1 MKFIKMESIMGF
13 KTTLNGKILKV
24 IQHFI
29 NKYINKLIFKLIRY

>member
-1 MKFIKMESIMGF
+1 MKFIKIKSIMGL

-29 NKYINKLIFKLIRY
+29 NKYINNLIFKLIKY